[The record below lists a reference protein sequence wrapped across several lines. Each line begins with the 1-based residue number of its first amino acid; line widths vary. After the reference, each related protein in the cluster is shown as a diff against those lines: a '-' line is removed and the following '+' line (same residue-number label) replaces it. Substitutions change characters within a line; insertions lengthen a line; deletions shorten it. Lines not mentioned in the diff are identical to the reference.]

1 MQHPLRAS
9 AAALLLASVVAALAP
24 QPPLRSTTRL
34 HARHPQRRPRAVDY
48 GDASLDDDLY
58 FLRDADDAETRHQMA
73 YEASAAAAA
82 ASFLEPRREAM
93 TFSVATE

>member
-1 MQHPLRAS
+1 M
-9 AAALLLASVVAALAP
+9 LLLVWLAISATALAP

-34 HARHPQRRPRAVDY
+34 HARSPQRRPRAVDY
-48 GDASLDDDLY
+48 GDTSLDDDLY

-82 ASFLEPRREAM
+82 ASFLEPRREA
-93 TFSVATE
+93 VAEFVAATAPPPAT

>member
-1 MQHPLRAS
+1 MLLPVWLALS
-9 AAALLLASVVAALAP
+9 ATALAP

-34 HARHPQRRPRAVDY
+34 HARRPQRRPRAVDY

-58 FLRDADDAETRHQMA
+58 FLRDAEDAETRHQMT

-82 ASFLEPRREAM
+82 ASFL
-93 TFSVATE
+93 SLIHI